1 MKYKSYIPAV
11 LIALLLILSF
21 FLVRPF
27 LEAILVGALLAY
39 FTYPLYQWFTKKI
52 SNPTLSA
59 LLVCFI
65 VLLVLL
71 IPAVLILKVL
81 IEQSYTAFTLVQEK
95 LSTGV
100 FTGCTNQI
108 CLYLE
113 KLVDNP
119 LIQKEISG
127 FAVNLT
133 TKIFERGSSLL
144 MSIPQILLN
153 IFITFFTIFYFLKG
167 GELFLTKVSNYLSM
181 QKKEYSHILSRGKEI
196 VHGVVYGYLL
206 VAFIQGVLG
215 AIGFF
220 MFGVSSPLFWGVL
233 MGLLALIPFLGT
245 GIIWVPAS
253 IVLLVEGISMN
264 SSSLMLK
271 GAGLFLYGLLIVST
285 IDNILKPK
293 FIGEKAKIHPLIIM
307 LGIFGGLLLFG
318 PLGVIIGPLVLSF
331 TYVVVDI
338 YLSKK

>member
-1 MKYKSYIPAV
+1 MKYKSYLPGV

-27 LEAILVGALLAY
+27 LEAILIGALLAY
-39 FTYPLYQWFTKKI
+39 FTHPLYKWLTSKV
-52 SNPTLSA
+52 SNPTLAA
-59 LLVCFI
+59 LLVCLI

-71 IPAVLILKVL
+71 IPAVLILKVI
-81 IEQSYTAFTLVQEK
+81 IEQSYTAFMLVQEK
-95 LSTGV
+95 LSAGI
-100 FTGCTNQI
+100 FSGCTNSV
-108 CLYLE
+108 CVYLE
-113 KLVDNP
+113 NMMENP
-119 LIQKEISG
+119 LLQKELGSI
-127 FAVNLT
+127 AVTLT
-133 TKIFERGSSLL
+133 SKIFERGSSLL
-144 MSIPQILLN
+144 MSVPLIFLN
-153 IFITFFTIFYFLKG
+153 LFITFFTIFYFLKG
-167 GELFLTKVSNYLSM
+167 GEQFLTKVSHYLSM
-181 QKKEYSHILSRGKEI
+181 QKREYLHILSRGKEI

-215 AIGFF
+215 AVGFF
-220 MFGVSSPLFWGVL
+220 VFGVSSPLFWGVL

-245 GIIWVPAS
+245 GIIWAPAS
-253 IVLLVEGISMN
+253 IILFVEGISMN
-264 SSSLMLK
+264 SSSLMLR

-293 FIGEKAKIHPLIIM
+293 LIGEKAKIHPLIIM